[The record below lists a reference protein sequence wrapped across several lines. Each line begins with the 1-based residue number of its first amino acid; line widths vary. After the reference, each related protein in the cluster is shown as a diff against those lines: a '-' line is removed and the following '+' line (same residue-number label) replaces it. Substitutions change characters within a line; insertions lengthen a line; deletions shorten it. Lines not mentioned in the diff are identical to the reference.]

1 MNENGEKGRF
11 YHHFKIEDVL
21 NFQSGQ
27 LAKAT
32 TPNGA
37 KVFLQEITIDS
48 PLPRNFP
55 DILRN
60 SQHLNIAPILD
71 VIIDKG
77 KILLVHPPFSGDPL
91 PMIVDEEKPLKPL
104 EALEVFYKMLRTML
118 DLGRLP
124 VPFYTSLDPKNI
136 FMSKGE
142 PFLLFYG
149 TRKFEQYE
157 TIEKWRTLLYFLLT
171 GTQAEKDAVR
181 KKRLTSMQKLPPEI
195 RKLAL
200 DCMDRNVSPYEVLN
214 RAKSILESSTKETR
228 KKKKP
233 TTRKLYLMIAAAA
246 SLFVI
251 AFIGYQSAYSD
262 ELKRFIGAEQSTVP
276 LNPFEA
282 ARNQTEQSTVV
293 FDSEIGSV
301 YHSPKLVEGATRIS
315 GEFQLDELKSF
326 SAELFG
332 KGKHY
337 SYGVKMGNEG
347 EFVVYQWVKDKYYP
361 LVESGD
367 AFRAEPNKSY
377 IVELLYIPNE
387 PLRVSV
393 TEKGTTNKWIAVGAV
408 PMDYIFRVD
417 FLGRKGTVLQDPTV
431 EKIPGDVKALSAW
444 MNNETW
450 ELVSG
455 HGVVGEDGFIL
466 KKNSKVHIKDFRS
479 SSFTF
484 NQEGEGKDGPFRL
497 ELESV
502 EGDRF
507 HFDWVEEKMLR
518 LYQLDQSNG
527 QESQRI
533 ISWKWI
539 PHEKTDVK
547 IISDNEL
554 AVEIEQGENSDRVSY
569 TLSDEAPIS
578 PRSIS
583 IISFN
588 DLKLYSKE

>member
-1 MNENGEKGRF
+1 MSGKGEKGRF
-11 YHHFKIEDVL
+11 YHHFQIEDVL
-21 NFQSGQ
+21 KFHSGQ
-27 LAKAT
+27 LSKAT

-37 KVFLQEITIDS
+37 KVFLQEITVDS
-48 PLPRNFP
+48 PLPRDFP
-55 DILRN
+55 DMLRN

-71 VIIDKG
+71 VIVGKG

-104 EALEVFYKMLRTML
+104 EALDIFYKMLRTML

-171 GTQAEKDAVR
+171 GTQAEKEAVR

-200 DCMDRNVSPYEVLN
+200 DCMDRNVTPYEVLN
-214 RAKSILESSTKETR
+214 RAKNILESMTKET

-233 TTRKLYLMIAAAA
+233 ATRKLYLMIAAAA
-246 SLFVI
+246 SLVVI

-262 ELKRFIGAEQSTVP
+262 ELKRFIGADQGTVP
-276 LNPFEA
+276 MNPFEA
-282 ARNQTEQSTVV
+282 SLNQTEQSTVT

-301 YHSPKLVEGATRIS
+301 YHSPKLVEGPTRIS

-337 SYGVKMGNEG
+337 SYGVKLTNEG

-361 LVESGD
+361 LVESGN
-367 AFRAEPNKSY
+367 AFRAEPKKNY
-377 IVELLYIPNE
+377 IVELLYVPNE
-387 PLRVSV
+387 PLRVSI

-408 PMDYIFRVD
+408 PMDWVFRVD

-431 EKIPGDVKALSAW
+431 ERIPGDVKALSAW
-444 MNNETW
+444 MNNEAW

-466 KKNSKVHIKDFRS
+466 MKNSKAHITDFRS
-479 SSFTF
+479 SNFTF

-502 EGDRF
+502 EGERF
-507 HFDWVEEKMLR
+507 HFDWVKENVFR

-527 QESQRI
+527 QESQQI
-533 ISWKWI
+533 IPWKWI
-539 PHEKTDVK
+539 PNEKTNVS

-554 AVEIEQGENSDRVSY
+554 AIEINQGENSERVSY
-569 TLSDEAPIS
+569 SPTDEAPIS
-578 PRSIS
+578 PRSMS

-588 DLKLYSKE
+588 DLKLYSK